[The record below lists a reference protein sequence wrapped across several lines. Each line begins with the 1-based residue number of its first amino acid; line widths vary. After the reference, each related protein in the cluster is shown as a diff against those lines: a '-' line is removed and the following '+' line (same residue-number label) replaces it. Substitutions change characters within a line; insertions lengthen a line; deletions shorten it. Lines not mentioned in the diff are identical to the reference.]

1 MRKLLSPKKCSCSY
15 KKEAERDE
23 HEKAKEETKA
33 KKEKEED
40 SSTNETFMSIIK
52 YELASATEVIRWS
65 TLPYASFGAPYQTM
79 GITHFGQAQA
89 YPSDEEYCRQML
101 TLLSFIA
108 AQTRLLLYDLR

>member
-40 SSTNETFMSIIK
+40 SSTNETFMNVIK
-52 YELASATEVIRWS
+52 N
-65 TLPYASFGAPYQTM
+65 
-79 GITHFGQAQA
+79 GICKSH
-89 YPSDEEYCRQML
+89 YRIP
-101 TLLSFIA
+101 IA
-108 AQTRLLLYDLR
+108 LK